1 MTIRPYKLV
10 NRTERG
16 ILTARLTDG
25 MRRWSTRYALDDA
38 QIHCTLVL
46 PGEDTAQIPEP
57 REWILAARDGAPVL
71 AIGLPEDWP
80 RGLAG
85 LVLTE
90 RQSALDPAGLQLM
103 RELGA
108 GLLEELGQSVLDAA
122 LAIHPAQEGLAWS
135 RAAAPAF
142 AGGPADGQVFGHCR
156 LGDALDLIITI
167 WPQTVQRCLAAD
179 APRRAAAA
187 PVEPLSGALQ
197 AQIVVLDAIAGEAEL
212 ALEELTTLAVGDVIR
227 LNRKI
232 SEPLQVCIRGGSV
245 VCAARLGASK
255 GRTALQLT

>member
-16 ILTARLTDG
+16 TLTARLTDG
-25 MRRWSTRYALDDA
+25 LRRWSVRYAPDDA
-38 QIHCTLVL
+38 ETDCTLVL

-57 REWILAARDGAPVL
+57 REWILAARQSAPVL

-80 RGLAG
+80 RGLAR
-85 LVLTE
+85 LVLS
-90 RQSALDPAGLQLM
+90 QSVALDPAGLQLV

-122 LAIHPAQEGLAWS
+122 LAIHPAQESLVWS

-142 AGGPADGQVFGHCR
+142 AGGPADGRVFGHCR
-156 LGDALDLIITI
+156 LGDALELIITI
-167 WPQTVQRCLAAD
+167 WPETVQRCLAAD

-197 AQIVVLDAIAGEAEL
+197 AQIVVLDGIAGEAEL

-227 LNRKI
+227 LNRRI
-232 SEPLQVCIRGGSV
+232 SEPLQVCIRGGGA